1 MVDGF
6 FHADP
11 HPGNVVVELA
21 SGRLTFLDAGMVGQ
35 LDLAKRIRFARFLLA
50 FRDKDVSDMAR
61 TLRSLSEPFREPN
74 ESAFKRDFERRI
86 GPLIDRPEGRAAPL
100 QRLVSEAV
108 DVLRD
113 NGYRLDPQLT
123 LAAKAVAQAEA
134 ITSAL
139 VPETGASDF
148 AQLGGAALEEL
159 VPEAI
164 SRDAIL
170 GAARKHAILTVEEVA
185 ERLPTMG
192 MAAGRWVDQLAKGEI
207 PVSVRLP
214 DVDRYSTH
222 VESIAKLIAATV
234 LLTGLLIGS
243 AIAATTGAGETVLR
257 TDVSDAALVVFI
269 AATAIAAAFVVVLL
283 WQLLRAMGRDS
294 PRRGNFR

>member
-1 MVDGF
+1 
-6 FHADP
+6 
-11 HPGNVVVELA
+11 
-21 SGRLTFLDAGMVGQ
+21 
-35 LDLAKRIRFARFLLA
+35 
-50 FRDKDVSDMAR
+50 MAR

-86 GPLIDRPEGRAAPL
+86 GPLIDRPEGHTAPL

-134 ITSAL
+134 ITSVL
-139 VPETGASDF
+139 VPETRASDF

-159 VPEAI
+159 VPEAVT
-164 SRDAIL
+164 RDAIL

-185 ERLPTMG
+185 ERLPTMEV
-192 MAAGRWVDQLAKGEI
+192 AAARWVDQLAKGEI
-207 PVSVRLP
+207 PVSVRLS
-214 DVDRYSTH
+214 DLDRYSTR
-222 VESIAKLIAATV
+222 VETFARLIAAAV

-243 AIAATTGAGETVLR
+243 AIAATTGVGK
-257 TDVSDAALVVFI
+257 SVF
-269 AATAIAAAFVVVLL
+269 
-283 WQLLRAMGRDS
+283 RDGRE
-294 PRRGNFR
+294 RRGSRRVHRRDRGRRRGCRRASLAAGPPRPRNAPAWELPVRRTARVRRRALRREGELAAPLLGATDGHDGLPLGSLRLGCPRATYEALEEVGGGRP